1 MLDELIKQNFQWH
14 LGKNTKTGTTDLSKG
29 TGLAILARVVGVDEI
44 EHELR
49 PFIDRLKEAQ
59 NAASL
64 DDRLSKLEEL
74 SEEIGMLN
82 RKLELEVTKKYQTSR
97 KTIYGVDNELH
108 LVEQIQKALSMI
120 YYSTENS
127 DIRNSIV
134 ITLEKLIKRNE

>member
-1 MLDELIKQNFQWH
+1 MAHEIKSLDE
-14 LGKNTKTGTTDLSKG
+14 
-29 TGLAILARVVGVDEI
+29 
-44 EHELR
+44 
-49 PFIDRLKEAQ
+49 RL
-59 NAASL
+59 L
-64 DDRLSKLEEL
+64 KLEEL

-120 YYSTENS
+120 YDNTDET

-134 ITLEKLIKRNE
+134 ITLEKLIKRNDFQVDDSLNQQAEVEPHEKELELSEQMHLVLKLAMNLKSISKD

>member
-1 MLDELIKQNFQWH
+1 
-14 LGKNTKTGTTDLSKG
+14 
-29 TGLAILARVVGVDEI
+29 LAILARVVGVDEI

-49 PFIDRLKEAQ
+49 PFIERLKEAQ

-108 LVEQIQKALSMI
+108 LVE
-120 YYSTENS
+120 
-127 DIRNSIV
+127 
-134 ITLEKLIKRNE
+134 

>member
-1 MLDELIKQNFQWH
+1 MAHEIK
-14 LGKNTKTGTTDLSKG
+14 
-29 TGLAILARVVGVDEI
+29 
-44 EHELR
+44 
-49 PFIDRLKEAQ
+49 
-59 NAASL
+59 SL
-64 DDRLSKLEEL
+64 DDRLLKLEEL

-120 YYSTENS
+120 YDNTDET

-134 ITLEKLIKRNE
+134 ITLEKLIKRNDFQVDDSLNQQAEVEPHEKELELSEQMHLVLKLAMNLKSISKD

>member
-1 MLDELIKQNFQWH
+1 
-14 LGKNTKTGTTDLSKG
+14 
-29 TGLAILARVVGVDEI
+29 LAILARVVGVDEI

-64 DDRLSKLEEL
+64 DDRLSKLEDL

-108 LVEQIQKALSMI
+108 LVE
-120 YYSTENS
+120 
-127 DIRNSIV
+127 
-134 ITLEKLIKRNE
+134 